1 MHGGQ
6 AGLKRASYP
15 LELELDGCELPC
27 RCWEVN
33 PNPGYLEEQPAR
45 LTVETALLPHEAG
58 TLIDLGA
65 LCLAIQ
71 GGQ

>member
-1 MHGGQ
+1 
-6 AGLKRASYP
+6 
-15 LELELDGCELPC
+15 
-27 RCWEVN
+27 VN